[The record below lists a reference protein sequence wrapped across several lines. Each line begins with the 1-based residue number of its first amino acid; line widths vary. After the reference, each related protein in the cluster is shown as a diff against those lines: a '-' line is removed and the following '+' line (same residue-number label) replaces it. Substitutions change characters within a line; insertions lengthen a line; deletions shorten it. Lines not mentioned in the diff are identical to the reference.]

1 MQSEKTSRAP
11 FDDRAALEELER
23 LQQSIQEY
31 RRRREMAEGEFEQF
45 VSSFRKSRA
54 GADEGVADDRAPQLP
69 GFHTSVAVPPGVPA
83 VLPPRVVPP
92 PVVAAA
98 PPAPVAAPIPATPPA
113 PPPEIASIAI
123 PDPGGPPPHVAPS
136 VQDVPASAAMRAET
150 TASAWSPADQADP
163 ESGPAPAVSLPDNFF
178 SSATGGSP
186 ASGGSSAGVPAT
198 QAAGTRDFPGWI
210 PWAFL
215 GTAAALIAAV
225 FLMRSGG
232 APAAPD
238 ETPAPAAVETPA
250 AAPPAL
256 TPVTSPTPAPVAVP
270 APPAEIR
277 TLRSVWVRV
286 TVDGRREVER
296 ELEADAKIPLP
307 AGRSFVI
314 RAGDA
319 GAVRFLLN
327 GEDQGALGPDA
338 QVVTRTFTALAR

>member
-31 RRRREMAEGEFEQF
+31 RRRREEAEGAFEQF
-45 VSSFRKSRA
+45 VGSFRKSRA
-54 GADEGVADDRAPQLP
+54 GADEGVAADRAPQLP
-69 GFHTSVAVPPGVPA
+69 GFHTSPAVPPRVPA

-113 PPPEIASIAI
+113 PSPEIASIAV

-136 VQDVPASAAMRAET
+136 VRDVPASAAMGAET
-150 TASAWSPADQADP
+150 AASAWSPGDQVNP

-178 SSATGGSP
+178 SGGARSAD
-186 ASGGSSAGVPAT
+186 AMPAT
-198 QAAGTRDFPGWI
+198 PEARRRDFPGWI
-210 PWAFL
+210 PWAFV
-215 GTAAALIAAV
+215 GAAAVLISAV
-225 FLMRSGG
+225 FLMRSGQT
-232 APAAPD
+232 PAAPA
-238 ETPAPAAVETPA
+238 PAPAPAPVETPA
-250 AAPPAL
+250 ATPPAVPL
-256 TPVTSPTPAPVAVP
+256 AAPVTSPP
-270 APPAEIR
+270 PPAEIR
-277 TLRSVWVRV
+277 TRRSVWVRV

-296 ELEADAKIPLP
+296 ELEADARIALP

-327 GEDQGALGPDA
+327 GEDQGPLGPDA
-338 QVVTRTFTALAR
+338 QVVTRTFTAR